1 MENKQFSVT
10 LTRLENYLFQVDFG
24 AFGNILTD
32 EPEPL
37 GSGEGPG
44 PAAMLAA
51 SVANC
56 LSASLLFAL
65 LKHKEDPGELS
76 ATVTGTIARV
86 ERFQRITEFNVHIQL
101 GVPQTELE
109 HLPSALRVFENFC
122 TVTQSVRHGIP
133 VSVQVSDSLGTT
145 LHVGHAETE

>member
-1 MENKQFSVT
+1 MDNKQFSVT
-10 LTRLENYLFQVDFG
+10 LTRVENYLFQVDFG
-24 AFGNILTD
+24 EFGNILTD

-44 PAAMLAA
+44 PSAMLAA

-65 LKHKEDPGELS
+65 RKHKQDPGTIS

-86 ERFQRITEFNVHIQL
+86 ERFQRITEFKVHIQL
-101 GVPQTELE
+101 GVPQNELE
-109 HLPSALRVFENFC
+109 HLQSALGVFENFC

-133 VSVQVSDSLGTT
+133 VSVEVSDALGAA
-145 LHVGHAETE
+145 LHSEHADTE